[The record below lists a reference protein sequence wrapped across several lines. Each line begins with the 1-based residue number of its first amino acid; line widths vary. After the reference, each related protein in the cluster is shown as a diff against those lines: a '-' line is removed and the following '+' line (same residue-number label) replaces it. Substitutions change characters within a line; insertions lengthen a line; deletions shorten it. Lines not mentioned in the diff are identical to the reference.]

1 MKKLSITKTVGAAI
15 LTATFSFSA
24 SSAYAQSTDEIL
36 GTVLGGAAGALIGG
50 ELDNRGSRTEGRVIG
65 GLVGAGLGY
74 VIADELSGNDR
85 DRYLRRRYEGRAG
98 EYYNYDGR
106 AYRRY
111 RDANYGYVSLPIL
124 GNDPYYYFNGRKKS
138 HPVFAQ
144 HPGRG
149 KGKGLRKR
157 HKRFNRY

>member
-1 MKKLSITKTVGAAI
+1 MRKLNVTKTIGAA
-15 LTATFSFSA
+15 LLAATFSVSA
-24 SSAYAQSTDEIL
+24 VSANAQETDEVL
-36 GTVLGGAAGALIGG
+36 GAILGGAAGAIIGG
-50 ELDNRGSRTEGRVIG
+50 EIDNRGSRTEGRVIG

-85 DRYLRRRYEGRAG
+85 DRELRRRYYGQTG
-98 EYYNYDGR
+98 EYYRQDGR

-111 RDANYGYVSLPIL
+111 RDRDYGYVSFPIF
-124 GNDPYYYFNGRKKS
+124 GGDPFYHYDGRKKS

-149 KGKGLRKR
+149 KGKGLRKQK
-157 HKRFNRY
+157 KRFRY